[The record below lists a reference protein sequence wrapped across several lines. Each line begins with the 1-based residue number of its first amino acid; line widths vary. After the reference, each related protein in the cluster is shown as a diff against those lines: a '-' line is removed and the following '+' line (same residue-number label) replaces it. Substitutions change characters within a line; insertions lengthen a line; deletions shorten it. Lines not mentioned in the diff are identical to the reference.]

1 MDQEEQLRLSDLKE
15 RDEFAK
21 RLKDKDKEKTRS
33 IVSKSESKVSLIV
46 LFHRDLEIPFFMQ

>member
-33 IVSKSESKVSLIV
+33 IVSKSESKVSLFV
-46 LFHRDLEIPFFMQ
+46 LFRHDLEIPFFI